1 MHIMFDQWMV
11 IQPHCETLETVC
23 ILLKITHVSMFCL
36 SDPSM
41 SKRQYVIV
49 LLALC
54 LSATIAIVV
63 MAIYL
68 KKKRENNISRCT
80 GGHSSKGMTN
90 YSYFCID
97 FVE

>member
-1 MHIMFDQWMV
+1 MA

-23 ILLKITHVSMFCL
+23 ILLKITHVSMCCL

-54 LSATIAIVV
+54 LSATIAIVAV
-63 MAIYL
+63 GISL

-80 GGHSSKGMTN
+80 GGHPSKGMTN
-90 YSYFCID
+90 SSYFCID